1 VPILKE
7 SSAELR
13 RRLLELFPA
22 VNLRAFFN
30 KTGLK
35 DGLASAVAK
44 SADQANLDQ
53 IAQFVDTAMPFCKQ
67 HVYIFERDDN
77 VVLPED
83 FSGAERVVSA
93 PDHALYIIKRHYEV
107 VKLDPPQNSSI
118 DFLWPIRLELT
129 KKYLLVRFVVL
140 EKDLSTYFDRQIM
153 LRSKSPSEEAMTG
166 GLLPDGTVFAADI
179 NKGIKALWAKD
190 LIDATKLRFD
200 MPDSADSKTMNG
212 AKELKKTNPGVYADV
227 RVRPLRMCTF
237 IGHGVHTAVGNFS
250 VNPTEGFIGFTRYSK
265 DGSSG
270 DELIRQILASN

>member
-1 VPILKE
+1 MPILKD

-22 VNLRAFFN
+22 ANLRAFFN
-30 KTGLK
+30 RKGLK
-35 DGLASAVAK
+35 EGLAAAVAK
-44 SADQANLDQ
+44 ITGPADLDQ
-53 IAQFVDTAMPFCKQ
+53 LALFVDATMRFCKQ
-67 HVYIFERDDN
+67 HVHIFGHDGDF
-77 VVLPED
+77 VLPED

-93 PDHALYIIKRHYEV
+93 ADHALYITKRHYEV
-107 VKLDPPQNSSI
+107 VKLDPPQNGSI
-118 DFLWPIRLELT
+118 DFLWPIRLDLT
-129 KKYLLVRFVVL
+129 PKYLLVRFVVL
-140 EKDLSTYFDRQIM
+140 EKDLTAYFDRQIM
-153 LRSKSPSEEAMTG
+153 VRSKTPLEESMTG
-166 GLLPDGTVFAADI
+166 SLLSSGNVYAADL

-237 IGHGVHTAVGNFS
+237 VGHGSHTVVGNFS

-270 DELIRQILASN
+270 DELIRQILSSN